1 MIMDFVKKVPA
12 GMMVVPLCIGCL
24 LNTFFPQALEIGGLT
39 TALFS
44 NAGSATSV
52 GILLFCMGTT
62 LRIQDMGTVVKRG
75 GLLLISKFL
84 IGAVIGIAVGKIFG
98 MTGVL
103 GISSVAIIS
112 AMTNSNGSV
121 YFSLMTEF
129 GDKEDCACMPILA
142 INDGPFLTLIALG
155 ASGIADIPLMSLVAA
170 LIPIIVGM
178 ILGNLDKKVGDF
190 FGPVGPVIIPFTA
203 VSLGAG
209 INLADVVKGGASGIL
224 LSFLTIFVGG
234 AFIAFC
240 DHVILKRS
248 GYAGWAVATTAG
260 NAVAVPAAV
269 ALADPKLEPVVATAT
284 VQVAAS
290 VVMSALL
297 VPLIVSWWSKK
308 FGCPKYPKSAETKAA
323 EA

>member
-103 GISSVAIIS
+103 GL
-112 AMTNSNGSV
+112 
-121 YFSLMTEF
+121 SL
-129 GDKEDCACMPILA
+129 IH
-142 INDGPFLTLIALG
+142 I
-155 ASGIADIPLMSLVAA
+155 
-170 LIPIIVGM
+170 
-178 ILGNLDKKVGDF
+178 
-190 FGPVGPVIIPFTA
+190 
-203 VSLGAG
+203 
-209 INLADVVKGGASGIL
+209 
-224 LSFLTIFVGG
+224 
-234 AFIAFC
+234 
-240 DHVILKRS
+240 
-248 GYAGWAVATTAG
+248 
-260 NAVAVPAAV
+260 
-269 ALADPKLEPVVATAT
+269 
-284 VQVAAS
+284 
-290 VVMSALL
+290 
-297 VPLIVSWWSKK
+297 
-308 FGCPKYPKSAETKAA
+308 
-323 EA
+323 

>member
-1 MIMDFVKKVPA
+1 MIMDFIKKVPA